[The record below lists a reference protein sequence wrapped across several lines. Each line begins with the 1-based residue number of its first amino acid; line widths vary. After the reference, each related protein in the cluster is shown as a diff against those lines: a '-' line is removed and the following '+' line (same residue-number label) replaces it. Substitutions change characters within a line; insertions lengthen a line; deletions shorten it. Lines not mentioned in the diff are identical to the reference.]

1 MNSAA
6 AKPETVLSRSG
17 ESPLSAFPQ
26 WGDYVVLPENR
37 SAVDAVREAAD
48 ELRDGR
54 PASVVPLVLHGLP
67 GTGKSHLA
75 TTLIQKTCAGPT
87 VVTTRV
93 VAAGDLARAAAGRND
108 AEGFADRDLA
118 ACDLLIVED
127 LQLLPPREADAVCE
141 LLDQRVG
148 RRKATVVT
156 SNVGPAGLR
165 RLPQRLT
172 SRLASGL
179 VVQLRPISA
188 NSRRV
193 LLESAARQR
202 GIRLAPEALD
212 WLAKQGAGGGAR
224 AVLGLLNNLAS
235 VAAAFPGPLSKAA
248 VIDVLAHA
256 GPPATAQDV
265 TQIVKRVAA
274 AFGVPEKELLGAS
287 RLRRVM
293 IPRQVAMYLARE
305 LSGLSLPRLGS
316 AFGRDHST
324 VLHACRKVEAELDS
338 DVELAGLVRELR
350 AELV

>member
-1 MNSAA
+1 
-6 AKPETVLSRSG
+6 
-17 ESPLSAFPQ
+17 
-26 WGDYVVLPENR
+26 
-37 SAVDAVREAAD
+37 
-48 ELRDGR
+48 
-54 PASVVPLVLHGLP
+54 VVPLVLHGLP

-75 TTLIQKTCAGPT
+75 NILIQKTCAGPAI
-87 VVTTRV
+87 VTTRM
-93 VAAGDLARAAAGRND
+93 VAAGDLARAATGSNST
-108 AEGFADRDLA
+108 EGFADRDLT

-141 LLDQRVG
+141 LLDQRVA

-165 RLPQRLT
+165 RLPQRQT
-172 SRLASGL
+172 TRLASGQ
-179 VVQLRPISA
+179 VVQLRPLSA

-193 LLESAARQR
+193 LLESAASQR

-212 WLAKQGAGGGAR
+212 WLAKQGSGGGAR

-256 GPPATAQDV
+256 GPPPTAQDV
-265 TQIVKRVAA
+265 AQIVKRVAA

-338 DVELAGLVRELR
+338 DVELAGLVRQLR
-350 AELV
+350 DELV